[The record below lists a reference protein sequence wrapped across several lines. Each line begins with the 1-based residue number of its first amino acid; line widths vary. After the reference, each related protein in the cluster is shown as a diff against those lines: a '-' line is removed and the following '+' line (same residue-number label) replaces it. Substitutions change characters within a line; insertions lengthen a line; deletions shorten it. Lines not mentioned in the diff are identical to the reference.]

1 MEYKTAKEAFTAGV
15 KKELD
20 ELHELF
26 TQHYNRLDD
35 LAEQAL
41 VPQDYHFMI
50 SQFDNNMN
58 DFAFGFMISVFNA
71 YRGDFISSD
80 REVAAFMYAL
90 IDTIKAEQEQE
101 EQETA

>member
-20 ELHELF
+20 ELYELF
-26 TQHYNRLDD
+26 IEHFHWLND
-35 LAEQAL
+35 LAEQKL
-41 VPQDYHFMI
+41 VPDDYHFMI

-90 IDTIKAEQEQE
+90 IDTIKAKQ